1 MPRSQRK
8 TDIRKVVKQMKY
20 RLDKSQTLKF
30 ILISIFLITV
40 ISLIIMNFISFRSY
54 QKKGILT
61 IIPFDS
67 LLFLNVGI
75 VLLGISLF
83 SVLQLRQYKIGK
95 LFVVYALLLGLS
107 ISLAPCNRFNE
118 FSLSFIRAVF
128 TLGSSILLFQVV
140 GYLTLLKS

>member
-1 MPRSQRK
+1 MSGSYPKMPKSQRK
-8 TDIRKVVKQMKY
+8 TEIRKVVKQMKY

-40 ISLIIMNFISFRSY
+40 ISLIIINFISFRSY

-83 SVLQLRQYKIGK
+83 SMLQLRQYNIGK
-95 LFVVYALLLGLS
+95 LFAVYALLLGLS

-118 FSLSFIRAVF
+118 FPLSFIRA
-128 TLGSSILLFQVV
+128 LFHNRY
-140 GYLTLLKS
+140 GGKL